1 MKSSA
6 QRWQTPR
13 VLTTLGLVL
22 LLGLSGCD
30 LLRSDAHL
38 FPAESIPEQLSAW
51 KLLKLEKDTLFPT
64 ARAVPY
70 DLNTG
75 LFTDYAHKFRTVWLP
90 EGSAALYGVEQFDY
104 PVGTILTKTFYYPQ
118 DSSGALQRTGDFSGD
133 YVEGRFGEVLDLK
146 RVRLVE
152 TRLLI
157 RRQDNWQ
164 ALPYVWNDA
173 QTEATLEI
181 AGDVQRFKL
190 VSGDGRSEELT
201 YVVPD
206 ANQCAGCHAEKFTQR
221 VISPLGPKAR
231 HLNRDYPYPGGAE
244 NQLLFWQKIGFLRG
258 VPALERLPRNASID
272 DLTVP
277 LEDRARAY
285 LDINCGH
292 CHNPSGPADTSGLM
306 LHRGESDW
314 RKLGLCKPPI
324 AAGTG
329 SGGHLFAIVP
339 GEPENSILNFR
350 VASTAPGAMMPELG
364 RSLVHK
370 EGVELLRQWVSSLSG
385 SCI

>member
-1 MKSSA
+1 MKNNNQISRKLIYSI
-6 QRWQTPR
+6 WS
-13 VLTTLGLVL
+13 LVL
-22 LLGLSGCD
+22 LIGLVGCD
-30 LLRSDAHL
+30 SYKKDVHL
-38 FPAESIPEQLSAW
+38 FPAEEVPENLSAW
-51 KLLKLEKDTLFPT
+51 NLLRLEKGVLFP
-64 ARAVPY
+64 AERALPY

-90 EGSAALYGVEQFDY
+90 KGAFVTYGEEQFNY
-104 PVGTILTKTFYYPQ
+104 PVGTILSKTFYYPQ
-118 DSSGALQRTGDFSGD
+118 ESSGVVRRTDDFSAD
-133 YVEGRFGEVLDLK
+133 YVEGRFGQALDLN

-157 RRQDNWQ
+157 RRQENWQ
-164 ALPYVWNDA
+164 ALPYVWNKE

-181 AGDVQRFKL
+181 AGDVKNFQL
-190 VSGDGRSEELT
+190 VGLNGQQENLS

-206 ANQCAGCHAEKFTQR
+206 ANQCAGCHAEKFTDKA
-221 VISPLGPKAR
+221 ISPLGPKAR
-231 HLNRDYPYPGGAE
+231 HLNKDYPYGSGVE
-244 NQLLFWQKIGFLRG
+244 NQLLFWQKAGYLRG
-258 VPALERLPRNASID
+258 LPDLKSLPRNANIYD
-272 DLTVP
+272 ATVS

-292 CHNPSGPADTSGLM
+292 CHNPTGPADTSGLM
-306 LHRGESDW
+306 LHYGEIDW

-350 VASTAPGAMMPELG
+350 VESTAPGAMMPELG
-364 RSLVHK
+364 RSMVHT
-370 EGVELLRQWVSSLSG
+370 EGVELLKQWVSSLPG
-385 SCI
+385 SCT

>member
-1 MKSSA
+1 MKNNNQISRKLIYSIWSLILLIGLAGCESYKKDVHLFPVEEVPEKLSA
-6 QRWQTPR
+6 WN
-13 VLTTLGLVL
+13 
-22 LLGLSGCD
+22 
-30 LLRSDAHL
+30 LLRMEKGML
-38 FPAESIPEQLSAW
+38 FPAE
-51 KLLKLEKDTLFPT
+51 
-64 ARAVPY
+64 RALPY

-90 EGSAALYGVEQFDY
+90 EGAFATYGEEQFNY
-104 PVGTILTKTFYYPQ
+104 PVGTILSKTFYYPQ
-118 DSSGALQRTGDFSGD
+118 ESSGAVRRTDDFSAD
-133 YVEGRFGEVLDLK
+133 YVEGRFGQALDLN

-157 RRQDNWQ
+157 RRQENWQ
-164 ALPYVWNDA
+164 ALPYVWNKE

-181 AGDVQRFKL
+181 AGDVKNFQL
-190 VSGDGRSEELT
+190 VSLNGQQENLS

-206 ANQCAGCHAEKFTQR
+206 ANQCAGCHAEKFTDKA
-221 VISPLGPKAR
+221 ISPLGPKAR
-231 HLNRDYPYPGGAE
+231 HLNKDFPYRSGVE
-244 NQLLFWQKIGFLRG
+244 NQLLFWQKAGYLRG
-258 VPALERLPRNASID
+258 LPDLKSLPRNANIYD
-272 DLTVP
+272 ATVS

-306 LHRGESDW
+306 LHHSETDW

-350 VASTAPGAMMPELG
+350 VESTAPGAMMPELG
-364 RSLVHK
+364 RSMVHT
-370 EGVELLRQWVSSLSG
+370 EGVELLKQWVSSLPG
-385 SCI
+385 SCT